1 MTSNKKRKNRK
12 ILAAKASK
20 AKDSKGSENER
31 QPLFIGDN
39 RMLKL
44 PAFEEMKEVKEAS
57 YGFSYR
63 SILITSIIVMA
74 IAGLIIYSLYKTQI
88 KEHDAIAA
96 EASQQYYLK
105 SLGLPLRGDIYD
117 RNGVKLAGSTFVYRV
132 GITPKH
138 LESRS
143 REVSAE
149 EIQEKLSEILE
160 LPIEEI
166 KEAAAQTD
174 ATYIQL
180 KKDLVFERGKELEAY
195 MIDHQV
201 GGIRLDAEPRR
212 MYFNG
217 DLASQVIGFTSTE
230 GQLLEG
236 RLGIELAF
244 DDVLRGDS
252 GFSYGA
258 RMNYGA
264 DSEMPFT
271 QSSILEKH
279 DGNSLYI
286 TIDLGVQEILQRRLA
301 DACVRYD
308 AMEDGMA
315 IAMDPYT
322 GEIYGMASYPYFK
335 SSEPLAA
342 PSNFTDREWEEFK
355 VKADKTFQVP
365 EYPKKE
371 DGSEPTMEEL
381 VEWEASQ
388 RKMNYLSS
396 NVWRNKAIS
405 DTYEAGST
413 FKTITAAIGLEEN
426 LTHEEKMYND
436 AKIQVLDYWI
446 SCHSGEHG
454 HGYESMEL
462 AFVRS
467 CNPVF
472 VQIALATGIEKYYE
486 YIDAFGFRDP
496 TGLGLPG
503 EAACMFHENPSL
515 IDLATLSFG
524 EQSPVTAIHMMRAYA
539 ALVNGGKLVEPTIV
553 KEVRDR
559 AGHLVEEE
567 GVKVTR
573 QVISEET
580 SARIRELLRKMVASS
595 TRWTNSGGYEVGGKT
610 STSTDEATGYNTVS
624 FMEAA
629 PISHPRLLVMFI
641 LQRPSNQAIG
651 GIEAQVEVMEATSEI
666 LEYMNIDRDLTED
679 QRYLAAVP
687 QTMPNLFGLTY
698 EQANEQCKWL
708 RIPLRMSDK
717 MTKNSIISYQIPAEG
732 TEIYPGNAAYVF
744 DVGFPE
750 LEQVKLPDFY
760 GKNIHECIT
769 AANRAGLIV
778 KFEGDVSGVCIAQ
791 RGIYKLDDGTEMIVE
806 ETGGELPLGSI
817 VHLAF
822 GSVNGED

>member
-1 MTSNKKRKNRK
+1 MTSNKKRRK
-12 ILAAKASK
+12 RKALAAKASE
-20 AKDSKGSENER
+20 AKGSDPKR

-44 PAFEEMKEVKEAS
+44 PAFEEMKEVRAAS

-63 SILITSIIVMA
+63 SILITTFIVLA
-74 IAGLIIYSLYKTQI
+74 IAGLIIYSLYNTQI
-88 KEHDAIAA
+88 KQHDAIAA

-105 SLGLPLRGDIYD
+105 SLDLPLRGDIYD

-143 REVSAE
+143 REVSSE

-160 LPIEEI
+160 LPLEEI
-166 KEAAAQTD
+166 KEAAAKTD

-180 KKDLVFERGKELEAY
+180 KKDLSFERGKELEAFV
-195 MIDHQV
+195 IDHQV
-201 GGIRLDAEPRR
+201 GGVRLDAEPRR
-212 MYFNG
+212 LYFNG

-236 RLGIELAF
+236 RLGLELAF
-244 DDVLRGDS
+244 DDILSGDS

-271 QSSILEKH
+271 QSSVLNKQ

-301 DACVRYD
+301 DACARYD
-308 AMEDGMA
+308 ALEDGMA

-335 SSEPLAA
+335 SSDPLEA
-342 PSNFTDREWEEFK
+342 PSNFSDKEWEEFK
-355 VKADKTFQVP
+355 VKADKTFKVP
-365 EYPKKE
+365 EYPAKE
-371 DGSEPTMEEL
+371 DGSQPTMEEL
-381 VEWEASQ
+381 IAWETSQ
-388 RKMNYLSS
+388 RKMHYLSS

-413 FKTITAAIGLEEN
+413 FKAITAAIGFEEN
-426 LTHEEKMYND
+426 VTHEEKMYND

-454 HGYESMEL
+454 HGYETMEL
-462 AFVRS
+462 GFVQS

-472 VQIALATGIEKYYE
+472 VQIALATGIDKYYE

-503 EAACMFHENPSL
+503 EAACMFHPDPSL

-553 KEVRDR
+553 KEVRDK

-595 TRWTNSGGYEVGGKT
+595 ARWTNSGGYEVGGKT
-610 STSTDEATGYNTVS
+610 STSVDEATGYHTVS

-641 LQRPSNQAIG
+641 LQKPSNQAIG

-666 LEYMNIDRDLTED
+666 LEYLNIDRDLTED
-679 QRYLAAVP
+679 QRYLQAVP

-698 EQANEQCKWL
+698 EQANERCKWL
-708 RIPLRMSDK
+708 RIPLRMTDN
-717 MTKNSIISYQIPAEG
+717 MTKDAIISFQIPAEG

-744 DVGFPE
+744 DVGFPK
-750 LEQVKLPDFY
+750 LEMVKLPDFY
-760 GKNIHECIT
+760 GKNIHECVT
-769 AANRAGLIV
+769 AANRAGLLV
-778 KFEGDVSGVCIAQ
+778 QFQGDVSGICIAQ

-806 ETGGELPLGSI
+806 ETGGELPLGSV

-822 GSVNGED
+822 GSTNGED